1 MRQAVD
7 QFVIVGEDNQSCGID
22 VEPANAEDSLASG
35 DEVDCFGSALWV
47 KIGANY
53 ALWLIEEEINLWL
66 GLDSFACDNDCVF
79 VDVREGGDGIQ
90 DFAVDRDEPFEDEFL
105 AFSP

>member
-1 MRQAVD
+1 VRQAVD

-22 VEPANAEDSLASG
+22 VEPANAEDSLAGG

-53 ALWLIEEEINLWL
+53 ALGLIEEEINLWL
-66 GLDSFACDNDCVF
+66 GLNSFPCDNDCVF
-79 VDVREGGDGIQ
+79 VDVRECGDGIH
-90 DFAVDRDEPFEDEFL
+90 DLAVDRDESFEDEFL
-105 AFSP
+105 AFSA